1 VAVGS
6 RGPFYRRRAVFV
18 AIGFLGGLL
27 GGLLGVGGG
36 FVLIPLQV
44 LWAKVPQRYANAN
57 SIVAIL
63 PIALAALPIYYFR
76 TSSPQIDFRIAL
88 FLVAG
93 SVVGAYLGARLLS
106 RIPDRELKLAV
117 VVVLGIVGLKEL
129 LFP

>member
-1 VAVGS
+1 VSS
-6 RGPFYRRRAVFV
+6 RGPLYERRAVFA

-44 LWAKVPQRYANAN
+44 LWAGVPQRNANAN

-63 PIALAALPIYYFR
+63 PIAIAALPIYYFR
-76 TSSPQIDFRIAL
+76 TRTPQIDFRVGL
-88 FLVAG
+88 FLVIG
-93 SVVGAYLGARLLS
+93 SVVGAYLGARLLK
-106 RIPDRELKLAV
+106 RIPERELKLAV
-117 VVVLGIVGLKEL
+117 VVILGLVGIKQL

>member
-1 VAVGS
+1 VS
-6 RGPFYRRRAVFV
+6 SQGPLNNRRAVF
-18 AIGFLGGLL
+18 ATIGFLGGVL

-44 LWAKVPQRYANAN
+44 LWAGVPQRNANAN

-63 PIALAALPIYYFR
+63 PIAVAALPIYYFR
-76 TSSPQIDFRIAL
+76 TRTPQIDFRIAL
-88 FLVAG
+88 FLVIG
-93 SVVGAYLGARLLS
+93 SVVGAYLGARLLK

-117 VVVLGIVGLKEL
+117 VVILGLIGVKEV

>member
-1 VAVGS
+1 VS
-6 RGPFYRRRAVFV
+6 SWGPLYKRRAVFA

-36 FVLIPLQV
+36 FILIPLQV
-44 LWAKVPQRYANAN
+44 LWAGVPQRFANAN

-63 PIALAALPIYYFR
+63 PIAVAAVPIYYFHR
-76 TSSPQIDFRIAL
+76 GAPQVDLRVAL
-88 FLVAG
+88 FLVIG
-93 SVVGAYLGARLLS
+93 SVFGAYIGARTLK

-117 VVVLGIVGLKEL
+117 VVVLGLVGVKEV